1 MSNQIEHRHLR
12 YFLAV
17 AEELHFRKAAEK
29 LFISQ
34 PGLSRQIKQMEQDL
48 GVTLFERNNRRVA
61 LTKTGN
67 YLQKELQINLKN
79 LEDILAHSKL
89 IHHGKEGH
97 LTLGFVGSAMLQIIP
112 AILKQFNS
120 KFPKVMFKL
129 EEMDNQKQIEGL
141 LSQEIDVGFVRL
153 ERVPRSLE
161 IHTVL
166 KETFCLVLPKNHP
179 VNKRN
184 FKNLSQFKDSPFILF
199 DPEYSAS
206 YYEKVMQIFDGCG
219 FAPIISH
226 NTIHASSIYK
236 LVENN
241 LGVSIVPKSLQFGYD
256 MNVKF
261 IELDAIPQRAFL
273 SIAWSKNN
281 RNPMLQNILQ
291 LINPPIE
298 PLLKNV
304 RAAKI

>member
-61 LTKTGN
+61 LTKTGD

-89 IHHGKEGH
+89 IHYGKEGH

-281 RNPMLQNILQ
+281 RNPMLQNILR

>member
-12 YFLAV
+12 CFLAV

-61 LTKTGN
+61 LTKTGD

-129 EEMDNQKQIEGL
+129 EEMNNQKQIEGL